1 MASASVVLATGLRNT
16 SGNAI
21 SMDRLPKE
29 MNDMKIRDD
38 KEMETA
44 VVNENGIE
52 TGHIIVTT
60 IGGRKGQPKQKQQM
74 MRVLACWKYL
84 AGA

>member
-1 MASASVVLATGLRNT
+1 MASASVVPATGLRST

-21 SMDRLPKE
+21 SMDRLPEE
-29 MNDMKIRDD
+29 MNDMKIKDD
-38 KEMETA
+38 KEMETV
-44 VVNENGIE
+44 VVNGNGTE

-60 IGGRKGQPKQKQQM
+60 IGGRNGQPKQKQQI